1 MVEGGKGVQL
11 PQRHDG
17 AGDDRRQ
24 EDDDRGTQHR
34 ADEGASRS
42 LLAAAAAAA
51 AATATAAVAL
61 VVGWLM
67 GEHSNW
73 PGDKCQNDAS
83 LGRWNKFLVKLN
95 LL

>member
-1 MVEGGKGVQL
+1 MRALHVRAAEWRLEVYDAGGYGVW
-11 PQRHDG
+11 
-17 AGDDRRQ
+17 
-24 EDDDRGTQHR
+24 
-34 ADEGASRS
+34 
-42 LLAAAAAAA
+42 LLFAAAAAAA
-51 AATATAAVAL
+51 VAAAVAL

-67 GEHSNW
+67 GEHSIW

>member
-42 LLAAAAAAA
+42 LLFAAAA
-51 AATATAAVAL
+51 AATAAAAVAL

-67 GEHSNW
+67 GEHSIW

-83 LGRWNKFLVKLN
+83 LGCWNKFLVKLN